1 MNYKRNK
8 NIKKQLQNIDRSQLK
23 NILKKLEIEYSGKE
37 KSEMIRLIL
46 LPLQSYKMEVKENRK
61 ICQDIALNTIA
72 KNRRKN
78 LRLLAGTSLYSDMWT
93 RDAFITSLGLF
104 AHCQHLDLVRQV
116 LKVQAKNLRKD
127 GLVPLRIGRESY
139 TTQWL
144 FGIPSGKDNVPV
156 YKDDKADSEPTDSN
170 PQFIIMAWLYFKCTG
185 DISFIKSIS
194 KSLKK
199 CQKYL
204 CDTSKDYLL
213 QGEYFHSWY
222 DTFAFNGP
230 DLFSNVLFVY
240 CVKCYQKLSEQVP
253 EVNYDGVCKFN
264 YKKVLHAFKKAFWNG
279 KYLKI
284 SPDINVMETA
294 GNSLAVLFGILNKEE
309 GKKFMTYL
317 ERNKSKKSQIAP
329 VTVPK
334 MSAMHLYWPGVVVGL
349 QGYHNDRL
357 RIWPHCIYS
366 KARQKVGLDPKL
378 EGLEKSIVKHRIF
391 YENVDDELNPIKHP
405 FQNTEEN
412 FSESCGSYLLATG
425 KNIF

>member
-1 MNYKRNK
+1 MNDKK
-8 NIKKQLQNIDRSQLK
+8 NIKQRLENMDRSQLK
-23 NILKKLEIEYSGKE
+23 NILEKLEIEYSGKE
-37 KSEMIRLIL
+37 KPEMIRLIL

-61 ICQDIALNTIA
+61 ICQDLALNTIA

-116 LKVQAKNLRKD
+116 LKVQSKNLRKD

-170 PQFIIMAWLYFKCTG
+170 PQFIIMAWLYLKCTG

-230 DLFSNVLFVY
+230 DLF
-240 CVKCYQKLSEQVP
+240 
-253 EVNYDGVCKFN
+253 
-264 YKKVLHAFKKAFWNG
+264 
-279 KYLKI
+279 
-284 SPDINVMETA
+284 
-294 GNSLAVLFGILNKEE
+294 
-309 GKKFMTYL
+309 
-317 ERNKSKKSQIAP
+317 
-329 VTVPK
+329 
-334 MSAMHLYWPGVVVGL
+334 
-349 QGYHNDRL
+349 
-357 RIWPHCIYS
+357 
-366 KARQKVGLDPKL
+366 
-378 EGLEKSIVKHRIF
+378 
-391 YENVDDELNPIKHP
+391 
-405 FQNTEEN
+405 
-412 FSESCGSYLLATG
+412 
-425 KNIF
+425 

>member
-1 MNYKRNK
+1 MNKLQLNK
-8 NIKKQLQNIDRSQLK
+8 ILKNMNNSQLK
-23 NILKKLEIEYSGKE
+23 IILKKLDISHTNQN
-37 KSEMIRLIL
+37 KSEMIHLIL
-46 LPLQSYKMEVKENRK
+46 QPFRSYKMEVKENRE
-61 ICQDIALNTIA
+61 ICQVLALNTIA

-116 LKVQAKNLRKD
+116 LKVQSKNLRKD

-144 FGIPSGKDNVPV
+144 FGIPSGKDNIPV

-185 DISFIKSIS
+185 DKKFISSIS

-213 QGEYFHSWY
+213 QGKYFHSWY

-264 YKKVLHAFKKAFWNG
+264 YKKVLHELKKLSGMGN
-279 KYLKI
+279 I
-284 SPDINVMETA
+284 SK
-294 GNSLAVLFGILNKEE
+294 LVLIS
-309 GKKFMTYL
+309 M
-317 ERNKSKKSQIAP
+317 
-329 VTVPK
+329 
-334 MSAMHLYWPGVVVGL
+334 
-349 QGYHNDRL
+349 
-357 RIWPHCIYS
+357 
-366 KARQKVGLDPKL
+366 
-378 EGLEKSIVKHRIF
+378 
-391 YENVDDELNPIKHP
+391 
-405 FQNTEEN
+405 
-412 FSESCGSYLLATG
+412 
-425 KNIF
+425 